1 MNFDQLAQTM
11 TPDIYS
17 RIRESV
23 ELGKW
28 PNGVSLTKEQ
38 KGLCI
43 EAMLKYEITNKVPE
57 HLRTG
62 YLEKA
67 CKSSSESIPTV
78 DVTHTQ
84 ESHS

>member
-1 MNFDQLAQTM
+1 MNFDQLAQNM

-28 PNGVSLTKEQ
+28 PTGLALTKEQ

-43 EAMLKYEITNKVPE
+43 EAMLKYEISTNVPE

-62 YLEKA
+62 YLEQA
-67 CKSSSESIPTV
+67 CKSASENIPTV
-78 DVTHTQ
+78 NLTDTQ
-84 ESHS
+84 ESL

>member
-1 MNFDQLAQTM
+1 MNFDQLAQNM

-43 EAMLKYEITNKVPE
+43 EAMLKYEITNKIPE
-57 HLRTG
+57 HKRTG
-62 YLEKA
+62 YLESA
-67 CKSSSESIPTV
+67 CKSSTESIPTV
-78 DVTHTQ
+78 DVTESQ
-84 ESHS
+84 ESH

>member
-1 MNFDQLAQTM
+1 MNFDQLAQNM

-23 ELGKW
+23 ELGRW
-28 PNGVSLTKEQ
+28 PNGVALTKEQ

-43 EAMLKYEITNKVPE
+43 EAMLKYEISHNIPE
-57 HLRTG
+57 HQRTG
-62 YLEKA
+62 YLEQA

-78 DVTHTQ
+78 DVTDDQ
-84 ESHS
+84 EASL